1 MYTVPIMTI
10 TLSEIFDFDMASPF
24 IVDNITFII
33 QYWLVLM
40 SLLGVLAILIYG
52 VITRKIMS
60 ERQVAIMVLSGVGVV
75 LAFMVNSWV
84 GRFFSINAW

>member
-40 SLLGVLAILIYG
+40 LHLDVLAILIYG

-75 LAFMVNSWV
+75 LTFMVNSWV